1 MINRER
7 YAEELMLREGVR
19 SAIKVVLNRRDA
31 SRVRT
36 QKDETM
42 LREIIRDLLPEA
54 KKIATYDNTG
64 KNELNIFLLNSSF
77 LSTLETTYRKL
88 TTNFEQRKSYID
100 HMVAAVEGLL
110 NRENSIADDAVDA
123 DVQKLSEEDIN
134 ISIDDEDPK
143 DDPRFMDD
151 ALEDEEEPEEQDGEL
166 LGDEG
171 EVEFGD
177 FALKGRDMTGAKN
190 AYRDFKN
197 IKDILRDAYGSLS
210 APEDKESFSEELPI
224 QVALYGKA
232 WEKTLQPD
240 VGMPADI
247 EAAIGGDI
255 ESGADPAGADP
266 AVVPEDDIANI
277 ELQELLAHLNIDDI
291 IENLL

>member
-1 MINRER
+1 M
-7 YAEELMLREGVR
+7 
-19 SAIKVVLNRRDA
+19 
-31 SRVRT
+31 
-36 QKDETM
+36 
-42 LREIIRDLLPEA
+42 
-54 KKIATYDNTG
+54 
-64 KNELNIFLLNSSF
+64 
-77 LSTLETTYRKL
+77 
-88 TTNFEQRKSYID
+88 QRKSYID

-110 NRENSIADDAVDA
+110 SRENSIADDAIDSG
-123 DVQKLSEEDIN
+123 DVQSLSEEDIN

-197 IKDILRDAYGSLS
+197 VKDILRDAYGSLS

-240 VGMPADI
+240 VGMPADV

-255 ESGADPAGADP
+255 EPGADPGPEA
-266 AVVPEDDIANI
+266 EDDIANI
-277 ELQELLAHLNIDDI
+277 ELQELLTHLNVDDI